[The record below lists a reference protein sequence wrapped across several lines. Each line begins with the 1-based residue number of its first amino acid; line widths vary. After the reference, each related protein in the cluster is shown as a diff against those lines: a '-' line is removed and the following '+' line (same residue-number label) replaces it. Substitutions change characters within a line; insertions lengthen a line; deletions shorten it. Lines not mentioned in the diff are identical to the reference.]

1 MLWIRVLA
9 YLDRFPPQNQQIAE
23 WSGPS
28 TSSRALQWSPW
39 LHRAAHLSMN
49 PPVQLWWWGAC
60 PTVPKTKQKNSAE
73 HTPAPV
79 NCAATTACPAPLWP
93 PFQTPCPR
101 LTSQPARS
109 LLSLVTRCP
118 PDTAHGRGQLNSHC
132 SPHRVRSLVGHHH
145 CDSHPEL
152 SNPDSTAPTGP
163 NQTSLSSESGFSIIR
178 WRLSSHKNEKSFF
191 IFLSSSR

>member
-1 MLWIRVLA
+1 MNLIL
-9 YLDRFPPQNQQIAE
+9 FPHTQNE
-23 WSGPS
+23 SFGPS
-28 TSSRALQWSPW
+28 RLVPTTKPVDQGMLQALATSRALQWSPW

-49 PPVQLWWWGAC
+49 PQSSFGGGEHALQYQ
-60 PTVPKTKQKNSAE
+60 KQKHKNSVE

-79 NCAATTACPAPLWP
+79 NCAATTPCPAPLWP
-93 PFQTPCPR
+93 PSQTPCPR

-145 CDSHPEL
+145 CDFHPEL
-152 SNPDSTAPTGP
+152 SNPDSTALTGP
-163 NQTSLSSESGFSIIR
+163 NQTSLS
-178 WRLSSHKNEKSFF
+178 
-191 IFLSSSR
+191 